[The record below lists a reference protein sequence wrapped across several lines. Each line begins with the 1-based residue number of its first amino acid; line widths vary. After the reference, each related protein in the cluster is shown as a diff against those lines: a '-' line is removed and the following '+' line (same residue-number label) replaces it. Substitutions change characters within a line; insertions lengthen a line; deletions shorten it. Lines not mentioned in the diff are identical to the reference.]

1 MPSAPGRILKSIQT
15 FFQTILSFIFG
26 EIQWRPPIW
35 LRPIGRSIGGHRILW
50 SLATLGIVI
59 CAFAVYFVQHLPQP
73 QFCGFTA
80 YVPEITPLEKE
91 LKPNPAT
98 IVFQYSAAPLG
109 KIGLTVDLQMTPHLA
124 GEWRWR
130 NDRTLVFSP
139 SEDWPPNTRYQV
151 TLPQSELANNIR
163 LKSNVAEFTTQPL
176 EVQLKDPKFYQDPVD
191 VDKRQV
197 IATVETNFPVELDAV
212 KQQANLQVLGGSN
225 LFGGKQ
231 PLEIVP
237 DLFHKRRFFLRTAN
251 VILPDHEDFVLLTI
265 KQGLVSAS
273 GTSRTTKDEVT
284 KVRVPDRYSFFSIE
298 GVESST
304 ARRDN
309 GDIAQLIVVSTS
321 TNTKAADIAS
331 AIQVWLLPNKKNVEE
346 GNENGSDN
354 SDSKATDEDNKNSD
368 SKDSDSKDSDSKDSS
383 DSTQIESKN
392 DDANDTGNAS
402 DENGSDSGSWKSPGE
417 ITDEVL
423 KTAQRLAITLEP
435 EKEKFSQEHLF
446 RCVLPKGGQLFVKVP
461 KNTPAVGGYLLGDDY
476 QAIVDVDPLP
486 REIQIQGKGGILAL
500 GGERT
505 LSVITRGV
513 QDVEFEIAKVLPGQI
528 NHLVTQ
534 TSGSFNKLEFLG
546 DNFDQNNIS
555 VINRPRL
562 QIADDGD
569 GTAKYSSLVLDPYL
583 TANGKIQYG
592 LFFIRSKAIDPH
604 SHKKLKARSE
614 TRFVLVTDLGILVKR
629 NNDHSREI
637 FVVSLKDQ
645 TPVPDAHVSLLG
657 KNGLAVFD
665 GATDENGHIHSPAL
679 AEAEGEREPAAI
691 VAQLGNDLSFMP
703 YERDDNLV
711 DFSSFE
717 IDGEVSPAAD
727 TVEAFPFTERGIY
740 RPGETV
746 HVGLIVRSLHS
757 ASAEIPLVV
766 NLDDSSGTSVGSE
779 VVKTPG
785 LAETNFELPADAGT
799 GEYHLTVHLQNK
811 DQTQIAEEYFH
822 VEDFQPDRMKLTASV
837 DAGEN
842 AAWVTPDQLAVNV
855 HLENLFGTPAV
866 GNRIAAK
873 QKVSVGEFQ
882 LSKWKEFSFFNP
894 TIYPDNHPKYDEE
907 EELEDQNA
915 DSQGNSIVKGDL
927 SKYANACY
935 RVDFDV
941 EGFES
946 DGGRSVHKSVQAIV
960 ADRDYVLGYRTAAQ
974 LDFLPYNQP
983 TAIELLAVNKAQ
995 VPVGLTNCR
1004 FRLIELVNEPVL
1016 TKQDNGTF
1024 KYETVSRE
1032 KTVQDQGFALENK
1045 TTSVSL
1051 PTNEAGK
1058 FRWEVVDQNG
1068 TLIFSLEYT
1077 VVGANQRLSALGEK
1091 TDLNLKLSKKTVAPG
1106 ENLQVSLQAPYDGYG
1121 LIAVERDKTYA
1132 WKWFRASR
1140 GMSVQEIQVPANF
1153 TGYGYI
1159 NVSFVRSLNSQ
1170 EVYASPLSYAAVPF
1184 KCVPP
1189 QREIKLALEAPKRS
1203 KPGDKLP
1210 IKVRADRN
1218 CKLVLFAVDT
1228 GILQVSDYETPDP
1241 LAWQFR
1247 KRQLEVQTYEI
1258 VESLLPEYS
1267 KLKQIAGS
1275 GGGEEG
1281 HVEKNL
1287 NPFSRVSEKPV
1298 VFWSGVISAGPQ
1310 PIEVDYVVPEFF
1322 DGSVRIMAVAES
1334 ADGEGSAQSESAIH
1348 GPIIITPQAPL
1359 FSAPGDQFLTSAT
1372 LTNATENDLSTNV
1385 HIECEGGVTAV
1396 GQQQQTISLHPGASQ
1411 TLRWQIRTTDTL
1423 GNAVIRFVATAP
1435 TELVHRQRTLSV
1447 RPAAPFLT
1455 LVESGKLAGGGKEVP
1470 LTQEFYP
1477 QFESRTVIGSSSPVL
1492 FVNGLHQFL
1501 ETYPYDCS
1509 EQLTSK
1515 ELANLALI
1523 SIPGSGLT
1531 KTQLASKLQSYFKI
1545 IRDRQGSSGAIG
1557 YWTVDDARELD
1568 PISVYVLEFITDA
1581 KLAGIAVP
1589 SDIDKAGA
1597 NYLKKVAS
1605 ATPSD
1610 LQQAEVVAKAIYLL
1624 TRREQVMTNEL
1635 VSLRDTLDREYPD
1648 QWKQSITGVY
1658 VAASAELLMKE
1669 REANDWIS
1677 HYRLTGE
1684 LNSSGLWSSLT
1695 DYAQYLT
1702 VLARHFPQRFRSLGR
1717 DQVEQILKPIW
1728 AADYNT
1734 LSAAE
1739 CLRALVAGQNLIEL
1753 NKNNLR
1759 ISQWNGN
1766 WQPLATNAL
1775 GLVTIGNEVT
1785 KVKFDPNQS
1794 GAGYFQ
1800 VIQSGFPKNVKPFAR
1815 GLDLRRDFLDDK
1827 NQPISSVSLGDQ
1839 IKVRLRI
1846 RSTTGTSVDHVAI
1859 SDLLPAGFE
1868 PVRDEKGGVALAA
1881 DGLEHS
1887 DVREDRVL
1895 IYLTADTK
1903 DTEITYEAKA
1913 TVPGSLIVP
1922 PVAAQ
1927 AMYDQAIQ
1935 VAGETGRIEVKQP

>member
-15 FFQTILSFIFG
+15 FFQTIIRFIFG
-26 EIQWRPPIW
+26 ELQWRPPIW
-35 LRPIGRSIGGHRILW
+35 LRPIGRFVLGHRILC
-50 SLATLGIVI
+50 SLATLGILI
-59 CAFAVYFVQHLPQP
+59 CGFAVYFVEHLPQP
-73 QFCGFTA
+73 QFCNFT
-80 YVPEITPLEKE
+80 VRLPEITPLEKE

-98 IVFQYSAAPLG
+98 IVFQYAVAPLG
-109 KIGLTVDLQMTPHLA
+109 KIGATVNLQMTPRLA
-124 GEWRWR
+124 GEWKWK
-130 NDRTLVFSP
+130 NDRMLVFSP

-151 TLPQSELANNIR
+151 TLPQSELANNIL
-163 LKSNVAEFTTQPL
+163 LKSNVVEFVTQPL
-176 EVQLKDPKFYQDPVD
+176 EVRLKDPQFYQDPVNA
-191 VDKRQV
+191 DKRQV
-197 IATVETNFPVELDAV
+197 IATIETNFPVELDALK
-212 KQQANLQVLGGSN
+212 KQVSLQVLGGSN

-231 PLEIVP
+231 QPEIVA
-237 DLFHKRRFFLRTAN
+237 DLHQRRFFLRTAN
-251 VILPDHEDFVLLTI
+251 VILPDQEDFVVLAI

-273 GTSRTTKDEVT
+273 GTSGTTKDEVA

-298 GVESST
+298 SVEPST
-304 ARRDN
+304 ARRAN
-309 GDIAQLIVVSTS
+309 GDIVQLMVISTS
-321 TNTKAADIAS
+321 TNTKPADIAS
-331 AIQVWLLPNKKNVEE
+331 ALQVWLLPNKKNVEE
-346 GNENGSDN
+346 GKNAEDN
-354 SDSKATDEDNKNSD
+354 DSQAADDENKNSDAKDND
-368 SKDSDSKDSDSKDSS
+368 SKDSDSKDSDSNKADA
-383 DSTQIESKN
+383 KN
-392 DDANDTGNAS
+392 DDANDNDEESS
-402 DENGSDSGSWKSPGE
+402 DVVPWKSPGE

-423 KTAQRLAITLEP
+423 KTAQKLAVTLEP
-435 EKEKFSQEHLF
+435 EKEKFSQQHLF
-446 RCVLPKGGQLFVKVP
+446 RYVLPKGGQLFVKIP
-461 KNTPAVGGYLLGDDY
+461 KNTPAVGGYLLGSDY
-476 QAIVDVDPLP
+476 GAIVDVDALP
-486 REIQIQGKGGILAL
+486 REIQIQGRGGILAL

-505 LSVITRGV
+505 LSIVTRGV

-546 DNFDQNNIS
+546 DSFDQNNIS

-562 QIADDGD
+562 QMADDGD

-592 LFFIRSKAIDPH
+592 LFFIRPKAID
-604 SHKKLKARSE
+604 SRNHKKLKARTD

-629 NNDHSREI
+629 NSDHSREI

-679 AEAEGEREPAAI
+679 AEAENEREPAAI

-727 TVEAFPFTERGIY
+727 TVEAFPFTERGVY

-746 HVGLIVRSLHS
+746 HVGLIVRSRRN
-757 ASAEIPLVV
+757 ASGEIPLVV
-766 NLDDSSGTSVGSE
+766 NLDDASGTSVGSQ
-779 VVKTPG
+779 VLKTQG
-785 LAETNFELPADAGT
+785 LADANFELPADSGT
-799 GEYHLTVHLQNK
+799 DEYHLTVHLQNK
-811 DQTQIAEEYFH
+811 EETQIAEEYFH
-822 VEDFQPDRMKLTASV
+822 VEDFQPDRMKLTASINA
-837 DAGEN
+837 DEN
-842 AAWVTPDQLAVNV
+842 AAWVTPQQLTVNV
-855 HLENLFGTPAV
+855 QLENLFGTPAV

-873 QKVSVGEFQ
+873 QKVSVGEFE
-882 LSKWKEFSFFNP
+882 LSKWKEFTFFNP
-894 TIYPDNHPKYDEE
+894 TIYPDNHPKYDEQE
-907 EELEDQNA
+907 DLEDQNA
-915 DSQGNSIVKGDL
+915 DGQGNAIVKADL
-927 SKYANACY
+927 SKYTNACY
-935 RVDFDV
+935 RVDFDI

-946 DGGRSVHKSVQAIV
+946 DGGRSVHKSAQAV
-960 ADRDYVLGYRTAAQ
+960 VSDRDFVVGYRTTSQ
-974 LDFLPYNQP
+974 LDFLPFNQP
-983 TAIELLAVNKAQ
+983 AAIELLAVNRAQ
-995 VPVGLTNCR
+995 VPIGLTNCR
-1004 FRLIELVNEPVL
+1004 LRLIELVNEPVL

-1024 KYETVSRE
+1024 KYETVSQE
-1032 KTVQDQGFALENK
+1032 KTVQDQAYATENK
-1045 TTSVSL
+1045 ATSFSV

-1058 FRWEVVDQNG
+1058 FRLELVDQSG
-1068 TLIFSLEYT
+1068 ALTFSLDYT
-1077 VVGANQRLSALGEK
+1077 VVGASQRSPALGEK
-1091 TDLNLKLSKKTVAPG
+1091 TDLNLKLSKKTVVPG
-1106 ENLQVSLQAPYDGYG
+1106 ESLQVSLQAPYDGYG
-1121 LIAVERDKTYA
+1121 LISIEQNKAFA
-1132 WKWFRASR
+1132 WRWFRASR
-1140 GMSVQEIQVPANF
+1140 GMSVQEIQIPANF
-1153 TGYGYI
+1153 SGYGYI
-1159 NVSFVRSLNSQ
+1159 NVSFVRSLSST
-1170 EVYASPLSYAAVPF
+1170 EVYAAPLSYAAVPF
-1184 KCVPP
+1184 RCIPP
-1189 QREIKLALEAPKRS
+1189 QREIKLSLEAPKRS
-1203 KPGDKLP
+1203 KPGEKLP
-1210 IKVRADRN
+1210 IKIQADRN
-1218 CKLVLFAVDT
+1218 CKVVVFAVDT

-1258 VESLLPEYS
+1258 LESLLPEYS
-1267 KLKQIAGS
+1267 KLKQLAAS
-1275 GGGEEG
+1275 GGGEE

-1287 NPFSRVSEKPV
+1287 NPFSRVAEKPV
-1298 VFWSGVISAGPQ
+1298 VFWSGVISAGTQ
-1310 PIEVDYVVPEFF
+1310 PVDINYVVPEFF

-1334 ADGEGSAQSESAIH
+1334 ADGEGAAQCESAIH

-1372 LTNATENDLSTNV
+1372 LTNATENELSTNV
-1385 HIECEGGVTAV
+1385 HIECEGGVSAV
-1396 GQQQQTISLHPGASQ
+1396 GQSQQTITLHPGASQ
-1411 TLRWQIRTTDTL
+1411 TLRWQIRTTDSL

-1455 LVESGKLAGGGKEVP
+1455 LIESGKLANGGKEVP

-1477 QFESRTVIGSSSPVL
+1477 QFESRTAIGSNSPVL
-1492 FVNGLHQFL
+1492 FANGLHQFL

-1531 KTQLASKLQSYFKI
+1531 KTQLAAKLQSYFKI
-1545 IRDRQGSSGAIG
+1545 IRERQGSNGAIG
-1557 YWTVDDARELD
+1557 YWTADDAQELD
-1568 PISVYVLEFITDA
+1568 PLSVYVLEFITDA
-1581 KLAGIAVP
+1581 RLAGLAVP
-1589 SDIDKAGA
+1589 ADIDKAGV
-1597 NYLKKVAS
+1597 NYLRKVAS
-1605 ATPSD
+1605 ATASD
-1610 LQQAEVVAKAIYLL
+1610 LEQAEVVAKAIYLL

-1635 VSLRDTLDREYPD
+1635 LSLRDTLDREFPD
-1648 QWKQSITGVY
+1648 SWKQSITGVY
-1658 VAASAELLMKE
+1658 VAASAELLMKD
-1669 REANDWIS
+1669 REANEWIS
-1677 HYRLTGE
+1677 HYRLTGQ

-1695 DYAQYLT
+1695 NYAEYLT
-1702 VLARHFPQRFRSLGR
+1702 ILARHFPQRFRSLGR
-1717 DQVEQILKPIW
+1717 DQVEPILKPIW

-1753 NKNNLR
+1753 NKNTLR

-1766 WQPLATNAL
+1766 WQPLVTNPL
-1775 GLVTIGNEVT
+1775 GLATLGNEVT
-1785 KVKFDPNQS
+1785 KVKFDGIQN

-1815 GLDLRRDFLDDK
+1815 GLELRRDFLDA
-1827 NQPISSVSLGDQ
+1827 NNNPVSSLSLGDQ

-1859 SDLLPAGFE
+1859 ADLLPAGFE
-1868 PVRDEKGGVALAA
+1868 PVRDEKGGVAVTAE
-1881 DGLEHS
+1881 GVEHS

-1895 IYLTADTK
+1895 IYLTAGTA

-1913 TVPGSLIVP
+1913 TVPGTLIVP

>member
-1 MPSAPGRILKSIQT
+1 MPSAPGRFLKSIQT
-15 FFQTILSFIFG
+15 FFQTILRFIFG

-35 LRPIGRSIGGHRILW
+35 LRPIGRFIVGHRILS
-50 SLATLGIVI
+50 SLAALGLVI
-59 CAFAVYFVQHLPQP
+59 CACAVYFVQHLPQP
-73 QFCGFTA
+73 QFSSFT
-80 YVPEITPLEKE
+80 VTPPEITPLEKD

-98 IVFQYSAAPLG
+98 IVFRDSAAPLG
-109 KIGLTVDLQMTPHLA
+109 KIDATVNLQMTPRLA
-124 GEWRWR
+124 GEWKWK

-139 SEDWPPNTRYQV
+139 SEDWPPNTHYRV
-151 TLPQSELANNIR
+151 TLPESELANTIR
-163 LKSNVAEFTTQPL
+163 LKSNVAEFVTQPL
-176 EVQLKDPKFYQDPVD
+176 EVRFKDPQFYQDPVD
-191 VDKRQV
+191 ADKRQV
-197 IATVETNFPVELDAV
+197 IATIETNFPVDVDSLR
-212 KQQANLQVLGGSN
+212 KQVSCQVLGGTN
-225 LFGGKQ
+225 LFGDKQ
-231 PLEIVP
+231 PFEIVA
-237 DLFHKRRFFLRTAN
+237 DLHQRRFFLRTAN
-251 VILPDHEDFVLLTI
+251 VILPDQEDFVLMAI
-265 KQGLVSAS
+265 KEGLVSTS
-273 GTSRTTKDEVT
+273 GTSRTAKDEVT
-284 KVRVPDRYSFFSIE
+284 KVRVPDRYSFFSVQS
-298 GVESST
+298 VESST

-321 TNTKAADIAS
+321 TNTKPTDIAS
-331 AIQVWLLPNKKNVEE
+331 AIQVWLLPNKKNVDE
-346 GNENGSDN
+346 GNNNASDD
-354 SDSKATDEDNKNSD
+354 SDSQASDDENKNSD
-368 SKDSDSKDSDSKDSS
+368 AKDNTSKDSDSKDSDSNTTESNN
-383 DSTQIESKN
+383 DSTNDN
-392 DDANDTGNAS
+392 DDDNSSA
-402 DENGSDSGSWKSPGE
+402 GSWKSPGE

-423 KTAQRLAITLEP
+423 KTAQKLSVTFEP

-446 RCVLPKGGQLFVKVP
+446 RYVLPKGGQLFVKIP
-461 KNTPAVGGYLLGDDY
+461 KNTPAVGGYLLASDY
-476 QAIVDVDPLP
+476 CAIVDIDPLP

-505 LSVITRGV
+505 LSIITRGV
-513 QDVEFEIAKVLPGQI
+513 QDLEFEIAKVLPGQL

-546 DNFDQNNIS
+546 DNFDENNIS

-592 LFFIRSKAIDPH
+592 LFFIQPKAIDPH
-604 SHKKLKARSE
+604 SHKKLKARAE
-614 TRFVLVTDLGILVKR
+614 TRFVLVTDLGILVKQ
-629 NNDHSREI
+629 NKDHSREI

-665 GATDENGHIHSPAL
+665 GVTDANGHIHSPAL
-679 AEAEGEREPAAI
+679 AEAEKEREPAAI
-691 VAQLGNDLSFMP
+691 VAQFGNDLSFMP

-717 IDGEVSPAAD
+717 IDGEISPSAD
-727 TVEAFPFTERGIY
+727 TVEAFPFTERGVY

-746 HVGLIVRSLHS
+746 RVGLIVRSQH
-757 ASAEIPLVV
+757 SAEIPLVV
-766 NLDDSSGTSVGSE
+766 DLDDVSGNSVGSQ
-779 VVKTPG
+779 VLKTQG
-785 LAETNFELPADAGT
+785 LAETSFELPADAGT

-822 VEDFQPDRMKLTASV
+822 VEDFQPDRMKLTASAA
-837 DAGEN
+837 AGEN
-842 AAWVTPDQLAVNV
+842 VAWVTPEQLVINA

-866 GNRIAAK
+866 GNRIAAT
-873 QKVSVGEFQ
+873 QKVSVGQFE
-882 LSKWKEFSFFNP
+882 LSKWKDFSFFNP
-894 TIYPDNHPKYDEE
+894 TLYPSKHPNYDEQE
-907 EELEDQNA
+907 NLEDQNA
-915 DSQGNSIVKGDL
+915 DAQGNATLKADL

-946 DGGRSVHKSVQAIV
+946 NGGRSVHKEVQAIV
-960 ADRDYVLGYRTAAQ
+960 SDRDFVVGYRTASP
-974 LDFLPYNQP
+974 LDFLPFNQP
-983 TAIELLAVNKAQ
+983 ASIELLAVDRSQ
-995 VPVGLTNCR
+995 VPIGLSNCR
-1004 FRLIELVNEPVL
+1004 FQLIELVNEPVL

-1024 KYETVSRE
+1024 KYETVSQE
-1032 KTVQDQGFALENK
+1032 KTVQDQAFALENK
-1045 TTSVSL
+1045 ATSFSV

-1058 FRWEVVDQNG
+1058 FRLQLLDQDG
-1068 TLIFSLEYT
+1068 TPIFSLDYT
-1077 VVGANQRLSALGEK
+1077 VVGANQRNPALGEK
-1091 TDLNLKLSKKTVAPG
+1091 TDLNLKLSKQTVVPG

-1121 LIAVERDKTYA
+1121 LIAIEREKTFV

-1140 GMSVQEIQVPANF
+1140 GMSVQQIQIPADF
-1153 TGYGYI
+1153 SGYGYI
-1159 NVSFVRSLNSQ
+1159 NVSFVRSLTAP
-1170 EVYASPLSYAAVPF
+1170 EVYASPFSYAAVPF
-1184 KCVPP
+1184 RCIPP
-1189 QREIKLALEAPKRS
+1189 QREIKLALDVPKRS

-1210 IKVRADRN
+1210 IKIRADRN
-1218 CKLVLFAVDT
+1218 CKLVVFAVDT

-1247 KRQLEVQTYEI
+1247 KRQLEVQTYDI

-1267 KLKQIAGS
+1267 KLKQVAAS
-1275 GGGEEG
+1275 GGGDE

-1287 NPFSRVSEKPV
+1287 NPFSRVAEKPV
-1298 VFWSGVISAGPQ
+1298 VFWSGVISAGTQ
-1310 PIEVDYVVPEFF
+1310 PLDINYVVPEFF

-1334 ADGEGSAQSESAIH
+1334 ADGEGSAQCESAIH
-1348 GPIIITPQAPL
+1348 GPIIITPQAPV

-1372 LTNATENDLSTNV
+1372 LTNATDNELSTNV
-1385 HIECEGGVTAV
+1385 HIECEGGVSAV
-1396 GQQQQTISLHPGASQ
+1396 GQPQQTITLQPGASQ

-1455 LVESGKLAGGGKEVP
+1455 LIESGKLANGGKEVP

-1477 QFESRTVIGSSSPVL
+1477 QFESRTAIGSNTPVL

-1545 IRDRQGSSGAIG
+1545 IRERQGSNGAIG
-1557 YWTVDDARELD
+1557 YWIADDTKELD
-1568 PISVYVLEFITDA
+1568 PLSVYVLEFITDA
-1581 KLAGIAVP
+1581 KLAGFAVP
-1589 SDIDKAGA
+1589 ADIDKAGV

-1605 ATPSD
+1605 ANPSD
-1610 LQQAEVVAKAIYLL
+1610 LEQAEVVAKAIYLL
-1624 TRREQVMTNEL
+1624 TRREQLMTNEL
-1635 VSLRDTLDREYPD
+1635 LSLRDTLDRQFPD
-1648 QWKQSITGVY
+1648 QWKESITGVY
-1658 VAASAELLMKE
+1658 VAASAELLLKE

-1677 HYRLTGE
+1677 HYRLTGQ
-1684 LNSSGLWSSLT
+1684 LNSSGLWSSLS

-1702 VLARHFPQRFRSLGR
+1702 ILARHFPQRFRSLGR

-1739 CLRALVAGQNLIEL
+1739 CLQALVAGQNLVEL

-1766 WQPLATNAL
+1766 WQPLVTNAL
-1775 GLVTIGNEVT
+1775 GLVTLGNDVT
-1785 KVKFDPNQS
+1785 KVKFDGNQN

-1800 VIQSGFPKNVKPFAR
+1800 VVQSGFPKNVKPFAR
-1815 GLDLRRDFLDDK
+1815 GLELRRDFLDAK
-1827 NQPISSVSLGDQ
+1827 NEPISSVSLGDQ

-1868 PVRDEKGGVALAA
+1868 PVRDDKGGVALAA
-1881 DGLEHS
+1881 DGIEHS

-1895 IYLTADTK
+1895 IYLTAGTQ

-1913 TVPGSLIVP
+1913 TVPGNLIVP

-1927 AMYDQAIQ
+1927 AMYDQAVQ
-1935 VAGETGRIEVKQP
+1935 VAGETGWIEVKQP